1 MTNEERA
8 VIVQLIDDA
17 KSRGVRHLRVGDG
30 PSLVEFTLE
39 REAKQEER
47 LRPLSRLKAAERS

>member
-17 KSRGVRHLRVGDG
+17 KSRGVRHLRVGEG
-30 PSLVEFTLE
+30 PSLVEFTLVTE
-39 REAKQEER
+39 TKPQQH
-47 LRPLSRLKAAERS
+47 LKPLSRLKAAEG

>member
-1 MTNEERA
+1 M
-8 VIVQLIDDA
+8 IVQLIDDA
-17 KSRGVRHLRVGDG
+17 KARGVRHLRVGDG

-39 REAKQEER
+39 REAPKQEER